1 MQHDALHGL
10 IQTLIQHGP
19 IDSENPSDTAR
30 ATA

>member
-10 IQTLIQHGP
+10 IQTLIQQGA